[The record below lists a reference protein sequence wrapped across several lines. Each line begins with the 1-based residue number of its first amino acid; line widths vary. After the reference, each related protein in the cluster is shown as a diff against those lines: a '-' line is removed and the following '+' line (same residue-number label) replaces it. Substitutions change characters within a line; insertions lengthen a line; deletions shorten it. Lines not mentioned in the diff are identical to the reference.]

1 MWSRDQSFVTHT
13 SIFDL
18 SWLKMDLFPIR
29 VVLSNFVDQELSG
42 VETLERKLFF
52 NLIWS
57 RKNKFFR
64 FNTFFEFEFSIF
76 LNFILKYQRISM
88 EVCTKPLNGR

>member
-18 SWLKMDLFPIR
+18 SWSKMDLFPIR

-42 VETLERKLFF
+42 VETLEINFFF
-52 NLIWS
+52 NLIRS

-64 FNTFFEFEFSIF
+64 FNIFFEFEFSIF
-76 LNFILKYQRISM
+76 FFFVRKYQRISM
-88 EVCTKPLNGR
+88 EVCTKPMNGR

>member
-42 VETLERKLFF
+42 VEILERKLFF
-52 NLIWS
+52 
-57 RKNKFFR
+57 
-64 FNTFFEFEFSIF
+64 
-76 LNFILKYQRISM
+76 
-88 EVCTKPLNGR
+88 

>member
-18 SWLKMDLFPIR
+18 SWSKMDLFPIR

-42 VETLERKLFF
+42 VETLEIKFFF
-52 NLIWS
+52 NLIRS

-64 FNTFFEFEFSIF
+64 FNIFFEFEFSIF
-76 LNFILKYQRISM
+76 FFFCSQIPTYFYGSVYKTYER
-88 EVCTKPLNGR
+88 